1 MNQEKNA
8 VNKVLLKAEKSGVY
22 GCYVKETAE
31 AEERIVEEPKEE
43 IKEEVKEEAKE
54 DTEEK

>member
-1 MNQEKNA
+1 M
-8 VNKVLLKAEKSGVY
+8 LLKAEKSGVY

-54 DTEEK
+54 ETKQKRQQKLKLK